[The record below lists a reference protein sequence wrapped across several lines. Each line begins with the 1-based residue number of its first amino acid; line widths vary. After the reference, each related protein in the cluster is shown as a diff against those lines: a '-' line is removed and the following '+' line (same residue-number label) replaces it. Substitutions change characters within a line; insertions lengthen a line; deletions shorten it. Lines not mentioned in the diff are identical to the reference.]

1 MYGRF
6 WTYLGLAPLSISEI
20 LKPQVIFPFTGEM
33 APKSTLAPSTVNVK
47 QKVDHRDH
55 QKIDHLGIKLFTQMG
70 G

>member
-1 MYGRF
+1 MSGEVDKCVQAGEEFYRKAK
-6 WTYLGLAPLSISEI
+6 L
-20 LKPQVIFPFTGEM
+20 LK
-33 APKSTLAPSTVNVK
+33 SPSCEEPCVNVK

>member
-1 MYGRF
+1 MPVLMLEGRTKGTF
-6 WTYLGLAPLSISEI
+6 
-20 LKPQVIFPFTGEM
+20 
-33 APKSTLAPSTVNVK
+33 VNVK